1 MAESSQNPRQETG
14 KPQEPSR
21 TTDARDRARE
31 QGAQAYE
38 QAREVGTQ
46 VYDRAREVGS
56 QVRDQARDMGT
67 QIKEGTQEVMHQV
80 GETAAEYYEQSRKA
94 VGQLEK
100 SLEGYIREKPLQ
112 SLLIA
117 AGVGMLAGLLWRK

>member
-1 MAESSQNPRQETG
+1 M
-14 KPQEPSR
+14 
-21 TTDARDRARE
+21 
-31 QGAQAYE
+31 GA
-38 QAREVGTQ
+38 
-46 VYDRAREVGS
+46 
-56 QVRDQARDMGT
+56 

-80 GETAAEYYEQSRKA
+80 GETASEYYEQSRKA
-94 VGQLEK
+94 VGELEK

>member
-1 MAESSQNPRQETG
+1 MAESSQNPHQEPG
-14 KPQEPSR
+14 KPQESTR
-21 TTDARDRARE
+21 TTDVR
-31 QGAQAYE
+31 E

-46 VYDRAREVGS
+46 VYDRARELGA
-56 QVRDQARDMGT
+56 QARDQARDMGM
-67 QIKEGTQEVMHQV
+67 QVKEGTQEVIHQV
-80 GETAAEYYEQSRKA
+80 GETASEYYEQGRKA

-100 SLEGYIREKPLQ
+100 TLEGYIREKPLQ

>member
-1 MAESSQNPRQETG
+1 MAESSQNPRQEPG
-14 KPQEPSR
+14 KTPESSI
-21 TTDARDRARE
+21 TTDVRERARE

-46 VYDRAREVGS
+46 VYDKARELGS
-56 QVRDQARDMGT
+56 QARDQARDMGV
-67 QIKEGTQEVMHQV
+67 QIKEGSQEVMHQV
-80 GETAAEYYEQSRKA
+80 GETASEYYEQGRKA
-94 VGQLEK
+94 VGELEK
-100 SLEGYIREKPLQ
+100 TLEGYIREKPLQ